1 MTPEVIDWLISNR
14 TNLFWAI
21 VGAMLGPVAPA
32 ILFRIR
38 QSRSR
43 FRDTWFS
50 NYQGID
56 EEPGTWVTE
65 TVHVST
71 YFGRFRFKNKGNS
84 RHYDYKAFAT
94 LFKEDYLLG
103 TWTSRYPGGTN
114 RGAFI
119 LTFVTDGEFLCGYWV
134 GRDRRGANRY
144 GRWVLSKKEAGLAEA
159 KKTLGDMRMPNPHWA
174 SVGRFPPVQNSELRS
189 AAK

>member
-1 MTPEVIDWLISNR
+1 MGDRDGPCVDV
-14 TNLFWAI
+14 FWQ
-21 VGAMLGPVAPA
+21 V
-32 ILFRIR
+32 
-38 QSRSR
+38 
-43 FRDTWFS
+43 
-50 NYQGID
+50 
-56 EEPGTWVTE
+56 
-65 TVHVST
+65 
-71 YFGRFRFKNKGNS
+71 RFKNKGNS

-174 SVGRFPPVQNSELRS
+174 SVGRFPPVQILSFAARRS
-189 AAK
+189 DGGRIDAVRRTRPPGHTVMLC